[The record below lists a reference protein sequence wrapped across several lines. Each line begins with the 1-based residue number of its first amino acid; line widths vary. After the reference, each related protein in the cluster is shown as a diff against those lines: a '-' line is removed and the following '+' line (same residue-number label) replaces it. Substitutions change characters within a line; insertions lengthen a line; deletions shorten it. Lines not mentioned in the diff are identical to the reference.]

1 MFIFLLIICPTLGVF
16 MMTMFIVT
24 SRSSWVEECGR
35 LLVRGFYTV
44 GLKMTRI
51 PGSVI
56 KGRCF

>member
-1 MFIFLLIICPTLGVF
+1 
-16 MMTMFIVT
+16 MTMFIVT